1 MSIIDIFI
9 AFMVLTG
16 LWRGFHAG
24 AIKTAMSLVA
34 WLVALIIASTLAKEF
49 APLFVGMVDN
59 EVLQV
64 SLAFLVI
71 TLVIVSLAHLISWI
85 ALKTLKL
92 LKLGFL
98 DNILGGILGAGR
110 GVLKVLIILSIASPL
125 LIKLPNWQESILA
138 QNLLPFA
145 PVAQAL
151 LTEVLGEAWDS
162 MENPYEGMTG
172 Q

>member
-9 AFMVLTG
+9 AFMVLLG
-16 LWRGFHAG
+16 LWRGFQAG

-34 WLVALIIASTLAKEF
+34 WFVALIVASALAKEF
-49 APLFVGMVDN
+49 SPLFVSVVNN
-59 EVLQV
+59 EVLQI
-64 SLAFLVI
+64 SLAFLAIV
-71 TLVIVSLAHLISWI
+71 LVIVAIIHMISWL

-98 DNILGGILGAGR
+98 DSLLGGVLGAGK
-110 GVLKVLIILSIASPL
+110 GVLKVLIVLSIASPL
-125 LIKLPNWQESILA
+125 LVKLPNWQESILA

-151 LTEVLGEAWDS
+151 LTEVLGEAWNQ
-162 MENPYEGMTG
+162 MENPY

>member
-1 MSIIDIFI
+1 MSILDIFI
-9 AFMVLTG
+9 SFIVLVG
-16 LWRGFHAG
+16 LWRGFQAG

-34 WLVALIIASTLAKEF
+34 WFVALIVASALAKEF
-49 APLFVGMVDN
+49 SPLFVDVVNN
-59 EVLQV
+59 EVLQI

-71 TLVIVSLAHLISWI
+71 VLVIVSITHVVSWLALR
-85 ALKTLKL
+85 TLKF

-98 DNILGGILGAGR
+98 DNILGGILGAGK

-125 LIKLPNWQESILA
+125 LIKLPQWQDAILA
-138 QNLLPFA
+138 QNLLPLA

-151 LTEVLGEAWDS
+151 LTEVLGEAWNQ
-162 MENPYEGMTG
+162 MENPY